1 MKISKNEIEIIIVY
15 LIENDYLDESRFAKV
30 FTGGKFIIK
39 KWGKIRIVRE
49 LKYRKISDYNIK
61 LALKEISN
69 VDYLKV
75 FNIISSKK
83 IESLKKLNTQEKK
96 RKLIT
101 FLTYKGWE
109 KEMIY
114 EKLNSF

>member
-30 FTGGKFIIK
+30 FTGGKFRIK
-39 KWGKIRIVRE
+39 KWGKIRIIRE

-69 VDYLKV
+69 VDYIEV